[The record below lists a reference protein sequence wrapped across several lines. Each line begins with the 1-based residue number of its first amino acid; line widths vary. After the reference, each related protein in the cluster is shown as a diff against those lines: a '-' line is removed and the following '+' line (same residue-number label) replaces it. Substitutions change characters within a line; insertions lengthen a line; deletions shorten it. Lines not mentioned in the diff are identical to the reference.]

1 MNINITATL
10 AHTIINKTSK
20 EKHPRART
28 TATKFLIIY
37 TIYATYIATIIFIV
51 TTSIHTRKN
60 NRPTPRK
67 SGLYNI
73 KPIKNGGNPPFLH
86 PNTQF
91 YRDFRAILV
100 IFVILFLAARVTV
113 WIPRSK
119 SLGWAGTICPACN
132 LEQQFGH
139 LVA

>member
-1 MNINITATL
+1 MNINITVTP

-28 TATKFLIIY
+28 SATKFLIIY

-67 SGLYNI
+67 FGFYNI
-73 KPIKNGGNPPFLH
+73 KPIKNGGNPPFFH
-86 PNTQF
+86 TQTRNF
-91 YRDFRAILV
+91 TAI
-100 IFVILFLAARVTV
+100 
-113 WIPRSK
+113 
-119 SLGWAGTICPACN
+119 
-132 LEQQFGH
+132 FGRF
-139 LVA
+139 